1 MFWFSVQKNLNGMF
15 LCTKADIR
23 VSITGTLKL
32 PLYVFGL
39 FSLQFFFFI
48 YLRIGYMWYNTG
60 MRVLFY

>member
-1 MFWFSVQKNLNGMF
+1 MLLV
-15 LCTKADIR
+15 TKADIR

-48 YLRIGYMWYNTG
+48 YLRIGYMWYNIR